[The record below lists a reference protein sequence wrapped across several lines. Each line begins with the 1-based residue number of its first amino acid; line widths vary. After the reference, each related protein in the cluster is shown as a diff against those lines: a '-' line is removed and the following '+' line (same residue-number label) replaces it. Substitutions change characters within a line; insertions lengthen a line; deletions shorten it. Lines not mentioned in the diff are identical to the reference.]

1 MIKLLDYL
9 RKKMKGSITYPT
21 MIKAIRDTQ
30 EAVDDDLNDVS
41 FDDIETFEEKSYSTP
56 NEFNNEF
63 IPEEIKILKCSKLS
77 KESVKL
83 LIHGARKTRKSIQ
96 TEMSI
101 FEVASELKQ
110 AKVELETFQKELI
123 NAANSNNIELKK
135 EAQRR
140 WFNMSKIVGGYVIVT
155 ADLAAA
161 IAKP

>member
-1 MIKLLDYL
+1 
-9 RKKMKGSITYPT
+9 
-21 MIKAIRDTQ
+21 
-30 EAVDDDLNDVS
+30 
-41 FDDIETFEEKSYSTP
+41 
-56 NEFNNEF
+56 
-63 IPEEIKILKCSKLS
+63 
-77 KESVKL
+77 
-83 LIHGARKTRKSIQ
+83 
-96 TEMSI
+96 MSI